1 MTDTKTIE
9 FVFDFASPNAYF
21 VHKALPTYLADHDV
35 EVRYVPALLGGIFK
49 LTGNSAPMVAFAD
62 IKGKMEYEHL
72 EISRFIKKHR
82 LSNFRMNTHF
92 PVNTITMM
100 RGATFAQDKGW
111 YMDYVSVCFE
121 AMWEGSLLMS
131 DPEVMTKALEARN
144 LDAGAILAAC
154 QEQTIKDRL
163 MQTTHAVV
171 QRGVFG
177 IPTVFIGEE
186 MFFGKERLAQIAE
199 TLA

>member
-82 LSNFRMNTHF
+82 LTNFRMNTHF
-92 PVNTITMM
+92 PLT
-100 RGATFAQDKGW
+100 
-111 YMDYVSVCFE
+111 
-121 AMWEGSLLMS
+121 LL
-131 DPEVMTKALEARN
+131 P
-144 LDAGAILAAC
+144 
-154 QEQTIKDRL
+154 
-163 MQTTHAVV
+163 
-171 QRGVFG
+171 
-177 IPTVFIGEE
+177 
-186 MFFGKERLAQIAE
+186 
-199 TLA
+199 